1 MSGAHL
7 DPHDAL
13 LVAHEELIVYIRNFA
28 CAVHTWI
35 HMMRFS

>member
-13 LVAHEELIVYIRNFA
+13 LVTHEEQVGGLDTAQAALLQEI
-28 CAVHTWI
+28 
-35 HMMRFS
+35 